1 MYTRFT
7 NKQPEDLQYSYHPVT
22 LATIEDGNYKDT
34 NFNRRKDNNKGK
46 VKTKSKSKQKLRTR
60 EADEHEEQQMHERGN
75 EEMNNEE
82 LLGELCDLLAQQNVQ
97 HNMNGNLYNRVE
109 RVLAMAKQNHNK
121 MVLHEKRPALK
132 EICNNNI
139 IQGKFQQ

>member
-1 MYTRFT
+1 
-7 NKQPEDLQYSYHPVT
+7 
-22 LATIEDGNYKDT
+22 
-34 NFNRRKDNNKGK
+34 
-46 VKTKSKSKQKLRTR
+46 
-60 EADEHEEQQMHERGN
+60 MHERGN

-139 IQGKFQQ
+139 IQGKF